1 MCKGGFE
8 DNCDFCAHEVDFD
21 KSLAVFA
28 GPRADIVKIT
38 WDTEAL
44 DASSAEAAIRQCS
57 RLVGSVHGKGDRC
70 ERETAFESKTAQL
83 RPWCKNIGG
92 ILLVAGAHF
101 AEGAALGEDSS
112 AELDAARGY
121 NLPEDVTALEGSIF
135 KTDD

>member
-1 MCKGGFE
+1 M
-8 DNCDFCAHEVDFD
+8 
-21 KSLAVFA
+21 
-28 GPRADIVKIT
+28 
-38 WDTEAL
+38 
-44 DASSAEAAIRQCS
+44 
-57 RLVGSVHGKGDRC
+57 VHGESDRC
-70 ERETAFESKTAQL
+70 ECETAFESKTAQL